1 MIYVSAIQTVQGNF
15 SLRAISRL
23 CQSCCLYGISS
34 MFQLYMWARRYSPSS
49 DNPGARLQKNNPVL
63 SELQKGIIMRLIE
76 AIITL
81 IMIFL
86 PVVSY
91 AASATLYETAYLEYP
106 QSIYIVGI
114 AEVPKTDNPY
124 NDKRVA
130 EVMARLDIA
139 KQIKVRIKSESID
152 RQCEGTSYKIFGD
165 QGECRSEF
173 SAIVEETVDEFLA
186 GSRIVKH
193 GEREDLVYAIA
204 VLKRKGTAENL
215 NEKAGYAVDK
225 AKEELKKAEK
235 GDKDSLKKAE
245 EAYKKA
251 VVLDNEKEI
260 IEGVKSNAAKA
271 FDNLGKEIVHLKEK
285 AAKVEEK

>member
-1 MIYVSAIQTVQGNF
+1 MYKSPNQLTM
-15 SLRAISRL
+15 RL
-23 CQSCCLYGISS
+23 KETII
-34 MFQLYMWARRYSPSS
+34 
-49 DNPGARLQKNNPVL
+49 
-63 SELQKGIIMRLIE
+63 IIMM
-76 AIITL
+76 IIVL
-81 IMIFL
+81 L

-106 QSIYIVGI
+106 QSTYIVGI

-130 EVMARLDIA
+130 EVLARLDIA

-152 RQCEGTSYKIFGD
+152 KQCEGTTYRIFKD

-193 GEREDLVYAIA
+193 SEKENFVYAIA

-215 NEKAGYAVDK
+215 NEKANYAVDNV
-225 AKEELKKAEK
+225 KEELKKAEK
-235 GDKDSLKKAE
+235 GDMDSLKRAE

-251 VVLDNEKEI
+251 VVLDKEKEI
-260 IEGVKSNAAKA
+260 IEGVKSNATKA

-285 AAKVEEK
+285 EAKAEEK